1 MSSNVFWQMHR
12 FVVLRGIERVLK
24 EEEKKKEIRAAGIE
38 PATLRL
44 LQCSHYSLTL
54 FQLS

>member
-1 MSSNVFWQMHR
+1 MEK
-12 FVVLRGIERVLK
+12 ER
-24 EEEKKKEIRAAGIE
+24 EKGYREKSEKEIRAAGIE